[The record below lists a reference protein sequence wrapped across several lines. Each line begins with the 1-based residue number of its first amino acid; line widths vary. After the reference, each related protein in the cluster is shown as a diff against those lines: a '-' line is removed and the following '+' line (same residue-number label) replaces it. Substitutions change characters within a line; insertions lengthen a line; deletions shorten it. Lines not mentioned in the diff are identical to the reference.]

1 MSKWLSNFNNLLE
14 KLDDTS
20 EAFAEERRAIE
31 EGTNPDSNDGG
42 VDVDIDDILAKR
54 GLALD
59 PTDVEAPLQYE
70 EDEEDL
76 EANEFDDLILDDDTQ
91 TEETENVQANSES
104 QTQAE
109 SVEST
114 DQGQQSDTQQLAVPS
129 LEAFGEVEIDQE
141 MSQES
146 SSKDEMTRTGK
157 PEDEDL
163 EPNAPATPEEAPA
176 KKLVAPPS
184 PRTAPPM
191 ASSARSANPQKDKQL
206 VLEAKEAQKESR
218 TLRRHLVSLN
228 SQLEAAESELQ
239 AQRKELERAAEH
251 MEKDRLRT
259 KEAKENTKKLQ
270 NQELTALKAQN
281 EQALKDQQ
289 GRFEDQL
296 ETYRKKLADVESQRK
311 QEDGDWSNEMT
322 NIVEREQEMSQR
334 VMLLEYVR
342 CYTVYIYAGSCASY
356 IRILKC
362 RVLCH
367 LYCYV

>member
-14 KLDDTS
+14 KLDDTA
-20 EAFAEERRAIE
+20 EAVAEERRTIE
-31 EGTNPDSNDGG
+31 ERSDSGSNDAG

-59 PTDVEAPLQYE
+59 PTDVEAPLQHEKYV
-70 EDEEDL
+70 
-76 EANEFDDLILDDDTQ
+76 EANESDDLILDDDTQ
-91 TEETENVQANSES
+91 TEETENVQATSDS

-114 DQGQQSDTQQLAVPS
+114 EQGQQSNTQQLAEPS
-129 LEAFGEVEIDQE
+129 LESFGEVENDQE
-141 MSQES
+141 TSQES
-146 SSKDEMTRTGK
+146 SSKDAMTRTGK
-157 PEDEDL
+157 PEGEDQ
-163 EPNAPATPEEAPA
+163 EPNAPATPKKASAE
-176 KKLVAPPS
+176 KLVAPPS
-184 PRTAPPM
+184 PSTAPPM
-191 ASSARSANPQKDKQL
+191 ASLSRSAKSQKDKML
-206 VLEAKEAQKESR
+206 VLQVKEAQKESR

-239 AQRKELERAAEH
+239 AQRKELEHAAEQ

-281 EQALKDQQ
+281 GQALKDQQ

-296 ETYRKKLADVESQRK
+296 EAYRKKVADVESQRK
-311 QEDGDWSNEMT
+311 QEDGNWSNEMT

-334 VMLLEYVR
+334 LMMLEYVR
-342 CYTVYIYAGSCASY
+342 CYTIYAGSYAFY

-367 LYCYV
+367 LCCYV

>member
-14 KLDDTS
+14 KLDDTA
-20 EAFAEERRAIE
+20 EAVAEERRAIE
-31 EGTNPDSNDGG
+31 DGTDPGSDDAG
-42 VDVDIDDILAKR
+42 VDFDIDDILAKR

-59 PTDVEAPLQYE
+59 PTDVEAPLQHE
-70 EDEEDL
+70 EDVET
-76 EANEFDDLILDDDTQ
+76 NESDDLILDGDTQ

-114 DQGQQSDTQQLAVPS
+114 DQGQQSNMQQMAEPS
-129 LEAFGEVEIDQE
+129 LEVFGEVENDQE
-141 MSQES
+141 TSQES
-146 SSKDEMTRTGK
+146 SSKDAMTRTGK
-157 PEDEDL
+157 PEDEDQ
-163 EPNAPATPEEAPA
+163 EPNAPATPKKASAE
-176 KKLVAPPS
+176 KLVAPPS
-184 PRTAPPM
+184 PSTAPPM
-191 ASSARSANPQKDKQL
+191 APPARPEKTQKDKKL
-206 VLEAKEAQKESR
+206 LLEAKEAQKESR
-218 TLRRHLVSLN
+218 TLRRHVVSLN

-239 AQRKELERAAEH
+239 AQRKELERAAEQ

-281 EQALKDQQ
+281 GQALKDQQ

-296 ETYRKKLADVESQRK
+296 EAYRKKVADVENQRK
-311 QEDGDWSNEMT
+311 QEDGDWSTEMT

-334 VMLLEYVR
+334 LMLLEYVR
-342 CYTVYIYAGSCASY
+342 CYTIYAGICAVY
-356 IRILKC
+356 IIILKC
-362 RVLCH
+362 RVLRH